1 MASIP
6 ATDSSGSRPAAKAAS
21 VTLQVLAITPVARDT
36 VTLALVLPG
45 TTRAPGQYLPGQ
57 FITLAFPGKGTV
69 YYRSYSL
76 CGDGRSEYPWEITV
90 KRHNAGIVSSYIYAH
105 VRPGMVLQASMP
117 EGRFTLPLVTHAN
130 QLLVFVAAGTGITPI
145 FSMLR
150 ALSLRPG
157 EERPR
162 VLLHYGYH
170 SPTDAIY
177 GAELAALDPERLWL
191 TQWHYVATSGHRL
204 GVDQVLSSLG
214 SDAGVAEWYI
224 CGPAS
229 LKRNLE
235 SALPRH
241 GVPPS
246 HIHTEA
252 FASPA
257 SQVSAIPGAPTVG
270 HIRLADSAAVL
281 DSRAGE
287 TVLQTLERSAIALIS
302 IVVPARAERAGCA
315 CFPGGYRMA
324 AETALLQQSEPQV
337 TSLAAW
343 RYRRATS
350 PSWAL
355 DVQLPDTRNRGHS
368 PCRSPQHREKEIA
381 DWAGRGNHR
390 AISHRVGLHQP
401 FSKQPGGR
409 LLIEFFIEYD
419 VAIQSK
425 LLSFG
430 ERRFRRAGTIESGW
444 GLWAAEPELSQHQHR
459 SLLNDAG
466 AENNHRALV
475 QRSGRPMATDVS
487 VQISATE
494 EKLPD
499 AERAADNCM
508 RWFEEVDLRLSR
520 FRSESELSHLNRSAG
535 RWFAASPLLYAA
547 TAVALHSAHASSGRF
562 DPTLLCEIEALGYD
576 RDFALIAERETVE
589 SQTREPTARPPFVPG
604 KWRGIE
610 LDPVGRRIRLPKDG
624 RLDLGGIAKGW
635 AADVAFHRFGLEF
648 GGVLIN
654 LGGDLRAHGG
664 PQEGE
669 NWSVGI
675 RDPRFERVK
684 PKALPHGYAA
694 ILGLSRGGL
703 ATSGAL
709 RRWWLQN
716 GKRQHHLLN
725 PETGLPMELWIDA
738 EATPLTLLTT
748 GRSLPRQPLW
758 LRPPR
763 GRKWRPRWHCYA
775 AIHWLSGR
783 WRRHGSVR
791 FLWAAACR

>member
-6 ATDSSGSRPAAKAAS
+6 ATDSSGSRSAAKAAS

-150 ALSLRPG
+150 ALSLRPR

-214 SDAGVAEWYI
+214 SDAGGAEWYI

-257 SQVSAIPGAPTVG
+257 SQVSAIPGAPTAG

-287 TVLQTLERSAIALIS
+287 TVLQTLERYGYRPDFNCRTGSCGTCRLRLLS
-302 IVVPARAERAGCA
+302 GRVQNGGGDGLTPAERAA
-315 CFPGGYRMA
+315 GYVLSCVAVPKGDISLMGAGRPVAGRSRTAGTHIA
-324 AETALLQQSEPQV
+324 ARRHIAKRRLRIGLVAATIGLFLTAWGFTNHSPNSQ
-337 TSLAAW
+337 AAGSSSNSSPS
-343 RYRRATS
+343 ATS
-350 PSWAL
+350 PS
-355 DVQLPDTRNRGHS
+355 S
-368 PCRSPQHREKEIA
+368 PSFFPS
-381 DWAGRGNHR
+381 GNGD
-390 AISHRVGLHQP
+390 SGGQGQ
-401 FSKQPGGR
+401 SNPGG
-409 LLIEFFIEYD
+409 
-419 VAIQSK
+419 V
-425 LLSFG
+425 FG
-430 ERRFRRAGTIESGW
+430 Q
-444 GLWAAEPELSQHQHR
+444 PSQN
-459 SLLNDAG
+459 SPNTSTG
-466 AENNHRALV
+466 
-475 QRSGRPMATDVS
+475 VS
-487 VQISATE
+487 
-494 EKLPD
+494 
-499 AERAADNCM
+499 
-508 RWFEEVDLRLSR
+508 
-520 FRSESELSHLNRSAG
+520 
-535 RWFAASPLLYAA
+535 
-547 TAVALHSAHASSGRF
+547 
-562 DPTLLCEIEALGYD
+562 
-576 RDFALIAERETVE
+576 
-589 SQTREPTARPPFVPG
+589 
-604 KWRGIE
+604 
-610 LDPVGRRIRLPKDG
+610 
-624 RLDLGGIAKGW
+624 
-635 AADVAFHRFGLEF
+635 
-648 GGVLIN
+648 
-654 LGGDLRAHGG
+654 
-664 PQEGE
+664 
-669 NWSVGI
+669 
-675 RDPRFERVK
+675 
-684 PKALPHGYAA
+684 
-694 ILGLSRGGL
+694 
-703 ATSGAL
+703 
-709 RRWWLQN
+709 
-716 GKRQHHLLN
+716 
-725 PETGLPMELWIDA
+725 
-738 EATPLTLLTT
+738 
-748 GRSLPRQPLW
+748 
-758 LRPPR
+758 
-763 GRKWRPRWHCYA
+763 
-775 AIHWLSGR
+775 
-783 WRRHGSVR
+783 
-791 FLWAAACR
+791 